1 MEAEG
6 GSSQA
11 SGSARVEARF
21 GEGSEKGLYDNRG
34 PPEFMDLAT
43 ANALDALPRSCTSTT
58 RLQDVQGRHRGE
70 MVQRAASLVRRPTM
84 KRWPL
89 AARRDKRRD
98 RCEVPCEAL
107 ASGSKA

>member
-11 SGSARVEARF
+11 SGSARAEARF

-34 PPEFMDLAT
+34 PPEFMDQAT
-43 ANALDALPRSCTSTT
+43 ANALHWMRC
-58 RLQDVQGRHRGE
+58 RGVVRVLQDVQGRHRGE
-70 MVQRAASLVRRPTM
+70 VVQRAASLVRRPTM
-84 KRWPL
+84 KRWPV

-98 RCEVPCEAL
+98 RCSVRRL
-107 ASGSKA
+107 VKR